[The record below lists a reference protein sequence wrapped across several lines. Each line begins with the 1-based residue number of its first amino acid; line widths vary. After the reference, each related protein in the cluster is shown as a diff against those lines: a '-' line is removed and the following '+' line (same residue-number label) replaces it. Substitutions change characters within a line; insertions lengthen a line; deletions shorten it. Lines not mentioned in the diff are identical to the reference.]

1 MQPPRSTPG
10 PVASDPLISLV
21 LPVKNA
27 VPHLSTT
34 MDALRRQTY
43 RNFEVLVQ
51 DGGSSDGTLEYLNSV
66 QDLPRIEIV
75 SEPDRGV
82 GQAYNRG
89 IVRSKGD
96 LICMIGADEVLDED
110 ALAKGV
116 QWFQRHP
123 TAAVVYGG
131 VRLVD
136 ETGEVVQVFIP
147 PAFDLNLF
155 LHNQVEKTFA
165 GFFNRNVIGEDFYY
179 DESLKTCPD
188 FDFWIRLGLRFD
200 PNDLVVEPDPIMTAR
215 CDRTSMS
222 YRVES
227 FHQFTKD
234 KLYILQRYLRTLP
247 DASNAV
253 ALRISA
259 SAGILTWA
267 AESVFEME
275 GVTPEFV
282 KWCREAAALD
292 PHAPRLLKLL
302 QKTGLLEIDSAGQV
316 ALKSSVQPESPA
328 GPTVRGDGLL
338 RRDETYSRPPWQGAV
353 QHGDTTHVTTS
364 VEPWGFSALIPIHSG
379 HENETRGWCW
389 VKLRVRV
396 LTGEV
401 GFSLL
406 ASDDLFDEK
415 LVSSKDAFRDVYI
428 RLNQPGA
435 LGVMVRTGAQPG
447 PAQVEILDVSV
458 EVPLSA
464 GQP

>member
-1 MQPPRSTPG
+1 MPA
-10 PVASDPLISLV
+10 PVGFEPLISLV

-27 VPHLSTT
+27 MPHLATM

-51 DGGSSDGTLEYLNSV
+51 DGGSTDGTLGYLDSV
-66 QDLPRIEIV
+66 QDLPRINIV
-75 SEPDRGV
+75 SKPDRGV

-89 IVRSKGD
+89 IARAKGD
-96 LICMIGADEVLDED
+96 LICLIGADELLDED

-136 ETGEVVQVFIP
+136 EMGRVMQVFIP

-165 GFFNRNVIGEDFYY
+165 GFFNRNLIGEDFYY

-200 PNDLVVEPDPIMTAR
+200 PNDLVVEPDAIMTAR

-227 FHQFTKD
+227 FDQFTKD
-234 KLYILQRYLRTLP
+234 KLYILHRYLLTLP
-247 DASNAV
+247 DASDAA
-253 ALRISA
+253 ALKISA

-267 AESVFEME
+267 AESVFEIE
-275 GVTPEFV
+275 GVTPAFV

-292 PHAPRLLKLL
+292 PGAPRLVKLL
-302 QKTGLLEIDSAGQV
+302 QKSGLLEIDSAGQV
-316 ALKSSVQPESPA
+316 SLKSSVQPESPA
-328 GPTVRGDGLL
+328 GPTVRGDGLIG
-338 RRDETYSRPPWQGAV
+338 RDDIYSRPPWQGAV

-364 VEPWGFSALIPIHSG
+364 VEPWAYSALIPIHSG
-379 HENETRGWCW
+379 HEIETQGWRW

-396 LTGEV
+396 VTGEV

-415 LVSSKDAFRDVYI
+415 FVSSKDAVHDVYI

-435 LGVMVRTGAQPG
+435 LGVMVRTGAKPG
-447 PAQVEILDVSV
+447 PAEVEIFDVSV
-458 EVPLSA
+458 EVSMSA
-464 GQP
+464 RECGVPD